1 MNHILSNQFEDL
13 NSSSQH
19 QQLAQSSLTLREGE
33 SRRRDLLQNNPLED
47 LNFKHTD
54 SSEVNR
60 SFVLENIIISKYQKD
75 RLENKVNIDA
85 EKDLEKQ
92 EICCIEHEQSYS
104 THNKTK
110 QSCINDNI
118 HFQPDKINNN
128 VIFLDQVSMR
138 NNESDINHI
147 DFSKQHMSK
156 SFTKRNSSKLNL
168 ISHKN
173 LNQAELNVSE
183 QQMNEQKGSFR
194 HNNVSNINNTTNLAV
209 TPIDDPNPVRLSKTF
224 FWFQRTQF
232 VKKFVEL
239 MKYKSTR
246 FLFKNLGENQFE
258 MLGDQSTNLMY
269 FIKKGLLSNQEMY
282 RQSLATKF
290 LHILRKFY
298 YSESFI
304 IQPESLIALVI
315 EIVSIIINLLFIFL
329 IPIDVSFNNSID
341 HFSFNLKNIPLFIIP
356 LEIFIKLNTAVY
368 KRGLIIQ
375 SRAEIYKKFI
385 RSQSKIE
392 IIIFIV
398 YALSFVKEDKT
409 NFLQYVIAFK
419 IFFVITTLKS
429 IFRKQDHGMQ
439 HPIMLKIITLI
450 LIILTF
456 SHTQAMI
463 FAKIG
468 FSQSNG
474 WIQQILGNTNDN
486 ITIYISSIYWSIITM
501 ATVGYG
507 DIHPVT
513 KIEMIYVSIVSLI
526 SCGVYGYGLNSIG
539 KILSDIQIKEENFN
553 KKMKILNYSM
563 NQRNLDKQLQY
574 TVRKYF
580 EYLNKEE
587 QADDE
592 FANQMINTLP
602 LSMKE
607 RILFDANHKILY
619 SQKLFYLNFSKQF
632 LDRLSLEMKTMKLG
646 PEIDLFDL
654 TKDNNMRVYFIL
666 KGNVEVS
673 ICSKIVKKKPTI
685 LRKGDMIGIIE
696 FLTQHRKNKGMAK
709 TSNVVTLL
717 YIEFSDF
724 YDCIKQFPNDFE
736 QFCMIRDKISIYNNY
751 NGLDQKCQVC
761 NKYSHIIK
769 DCPFLNFQPNYEKL
783 IHQANSSVN
792 QERTENIQRKKFKC
806 NVFNQ
811 IQSIQAHSKKIQSFN
826 IIQEYYEEMGIA
838 DEGKEQQ
845 VDKEKKSTLLLN
857 NVFGTFVSQ
866 KHSTFKHVDWDQLEN
881 SPTQTKLTQVQL
893 SRGGSKKVSISN
905 KESESYKRENS
916 RTKSR
921 KYAQFNPQVQ
931 SQQQQQQYLLNAI
944 ITPNSGFYPNNQQI
958 FFPNPIVSNIQNT
971 IIQQPLANS
980 LNIFNQ
986 HQGKSSSSN
995 LNNNLEIEQETKN
1008 LQQKSLLDIQFIET
1022 ANIFPSTSS
1031 TLPQGQQQIVINNQ
1045 NPNNSF
1051 GSNTY
1056 NNNNNQSPFYH
1067 RSVSKE
1073 YPIQS
1078 FSNAVSNQQQQST
1091 MANSYQQMQR
1101 SQFNLNNNFFN
1112 NNNQPVGMMMS
1123 NNISSEL
1130 ESSKIY
1136 QNNEPLVV
1144 PTFTKN
1150 TYSNHETMVGYQFQQ
1165 LTDYINFEEL
1175 DTYKNYKV
1183 YFPHN
1188 NISKILKK
1196 LNLNIKSKQTFKTS
1210 RIRRIKKKK

>member
-1 MNHILSNQFEDL
+1 MNHIISNQFEDL
-13 NSSSQH
+13 NITNQI

-60 SFVLENIIISKYQKD
+60 SFVLENIIISKFQKEIF
-75 RLENKVNIDA
+75 ENKVNFDA
-85 EKDLEKQ
+85 EKYLEKQ
-92 EICCIEHEQSYS
+92 EVCCVENEQSYS

-110 QSCINDNI
+110 QSCMNDNL
-118 HFQPDKINNN
+118 HFQLEKNNNN
-128 VIFLDQVSMR
+128 VIFLDQVSMI
-138 NNESDINHI
+138 NNESADINHI
-147 DFSKQHMSK
+147 DLSKKQMSK
-156 SFTKRNSSKLNL
+156 SFTKRNSSKLNQMQY
-168 ISHKN
+168 KK
-173 LNQAELNVSE
+173 LNQTELNVSE
-183 QQMNEQKGSFR
+183 EQKNEQKGSFR
-194 HNNVSNINNTTNLAV
+194 NNNVSNINNTTNIAV
-209 TPIDDPNPVRLSKTF
+209 TLMDDPNHPRQSKTF

-239 MKYKSTR
+239 MKYKSSL

-258 MLGDQSTNLMY
+258 MLGDQSTNFKY
-269 FIKKGLLSNQEMY
+269 FIKKGLLSNQELY
-282 RQSLATKF
+282 QQSLATKC
-290 LHILRKFY
+290 LQILRKFY
-298 YSESFI
+298 YSKSFI
-304 IQPESLIALVI
+304 IKPESLVSLII
-315 EIVSIIINLLFIFL
+315 EIASIIINLAFIFL
-329 IPIDVSFNNSID
+329 IPIDVSFNNSTNNY
-341 HFSFNLKNIPLFIIP
+341 SFNLKNLPLFIIP
-356 LEIFIKLNTAVY
+356 FEIFIKLNTAVY

-375 SRAEIYKKFI
+375 SRAEIYKKFFK
-385 RSQSKIE
+385 SKLKIE

-398 YALSFVKEDKT
+398 YALSFVKEEQT
-409 NFLQYVIAFK
+409 NILQYVIAFK

-463 FAKIG
+463 FVKIG
-468 FSQSNG
+468 FSESNG
-474 WIQQILGNTNDN
+474 WIQQILANTNDN
-486 ITIYISSIYWSIITM
+486 TTIYISSIYWSIITM

-513 KIEMIYVSIVSLI
+513 KIEMVYVSIISLI

-539 KILSDIQIKEENFN
+539 KILSDIQIKEEKFN

-563 NQRNLDKQLQY
+563 NQRNLDKQLQH

-592 FANQMINTLP
+592 FANQIINTLP

-607 RILFDANHKILY
+607 KILFDANHKILY

-632 LDRLSLEMKTMKLG
+632 LDRLSLEMKTIKLG

-654 TKDNNMRVYFIL
+654 TKDSNMRVYFIL
-666 KGNVEVS
+666 KGNVEIS
-673 ICSKIVKKKPTI
+673 ICSKIIKKKPTV
-685 LRKGDMIGIIE
+685 LRRGDMIGIIE
-696 FLTQHRKNKGMAK
+696 FLTQHRKSKGVAK
-709 TSNVVTLL
+709 TANVVTLL
-717 YIEFSDF
+717 YIDYSDF
-724 YDCIKQFPNDFE
+724 YDCVKQFPNDFE

-761 NKYSHIIK
+761 NRYFHIIK

-783 IHQANSSVN
+783 IHQANTSVN
-792 QERTENIQRKKFKC
+792 QERTDNIQRKKYKC

-811 IQSIQAHSKKIQSFN
+811 LQSIQAHSKKIQSFN
-826 IIQEYYEEMGIA
+826 IIQEYYQEMGIV
-838 DEGKEQQ
+838 DDGKEQQ
-845 VDKEKKSTLLLN
+845 NDKEKKSTLLSN

-866 KHSTFKHVDWDQLEN
+866 KHSTSKHFDWDLLEN

-921 KYAQFNPQVQ
+921 KHAQFNPQVQ
-931 SQQQQQQYLLNAI
+931 QQQQQPQQYLLNTI
-944 ITPNSGFYPNNQQI
+944 ITPNSGFYPNSQQI
-958 FFPNPIVSNIQNT
+958 FFPNPLVSNIQNAV
-971 IIQQPLANS
+971 IQQPLANN

-986 HQGKSSSSN
+986 HQGKSSSN
-995 LNNNLEIEQETKN
+995 LNNNLEIEQEAKN
-1008 LQQKSLLDIQFIET
+1008 LQQKSLLDIQFFET
-1022 ANIFPSTSS
+1022 VNIFPSTSS
-1031 TLPQGQQQIVINNQ
+1031 TIPQGQQQIVINNQ

-1056 NNNNNQSPFYH
+1056 NNNQSPFYH
-1067 RSVSKE
+1067 KSVSKE
-1073 YPIQS
+1073 YPTQS
-1078 FSNAVSNQQQQST
+1078 FLNSVANQQQTST
-1091 MANSYQQMQR
+1091 IANSYQQMQKQ
-1101 SQFNLNNNFFN
+1101 QFNLNTNFLN
-1112 NNNQPVGMMMS
+1112 NNNQTAGMIMS

-1136 QNNEPLVV
+1136 QNNEPIVFPSL
-1144 PTFTKN
+1144 TKN
-1150 TYSNHETMVGYQFQQ
+1150 TYSNHDTMIGYQYQQ

-1175 DTYKNYKV
+1175 DTYRNYKV

-1188 NISKILKK
+1188 NISKILKQ

-1210 RIRRIKKKK
+1210 RIRRLKKKK

>member
-1 MNHILSNQFEDL
+1 MNQIHSNQFEDL
-13 NSSSQH
+13 NSTNQI
-19 QQLAQSSLTLREGE
+19 QQFAQSSLTLREGE

-60 SFVLENIIISKYQKD
+60 SFILENIVINKYQKE
-75 RLENKVNIDA
+75 RFENKVNIDA
-85 EKDLEKQ
+85 DKDLEKQ
-92 EICCIEHEQSYS
+92 EVFCIEHEQSYS

-110 QSCINDNI
+110 QSFMNDI
-118 HFQPDKINNN
+118 LHFQPEKNNN
-128 VIFLDQVSMR
+128 NLIFLDQVSMR
-138 NNESDINHI
+138 NNEPDVNHI
-147 DFSKQHMSK
+147 DLSKQQMSK

-168 ISHKN
+168 MSHKN

-183 QQMNEQKGSFR
+183 EQKNEQKGSFR
-194 HNNVSNINNTTNLAV
+194 NNNISNINNTTNLAV
-209 TPIDDPNPVRLSKTF
+209 TPIDNPNHARQSKSF

-239 MKYKSTR
+239 MKYKSSQ

-258 MLGDQSTNLMY
+258 MLGDQSTNFKY
-269 FIKKGLLSNQEMY
+269 FIKKGLLSNQELY
-282 RQSLATKF
+282 RQSLAAKC
-290 LHILRKFY
+290 LQILRKFY
-298 YSESFI
+298 YSESFV
-304 IQPESLIALVI
+304 IQPESLVSLII
-315 EIVSIIINLLFIFL
+315 EIISIIINLVFIFL
-329 IPIDVSFNNSID
+329 IPIDVSFNNSTA
-341 HFSFNLKNIPLFIIP
+341 HYSFNLKNLPLFIIP

-375 SRAEIYKKFI
+375 SRAEIYKKFF
-385 RSQSKIE
+385 RSKSKIE

-398 YALSFVKEDKT
+398 YALSFVKEEQT
-409 NFLQYVIAFK
+409 NILQYVIAFK

-439 HPIMLKIITLI
+439 HPIMLKVITLI

-474 WIQQILGNTNDN
+474 WIQQLLANTNDN
-486 ITIYISSIYWSIITM
+486 TTIYISSIYWSIITM

-513 KIEMIYVSIVSLI
+513 KIEMVYVSIVSLI

-563 NQRNLDKQLQY
+563 NQRNLDKQLQH

-619 SQKLFYLNFSKQF
+619 SQKIFYLNFSKQF
-632 LDRLSLEMKTMKLG
+632 LDRLSLEMKTIKLG

-654 TKDNNMRVYFIL
+654 TKDNKMRVYFIL

-673 ICSKIVKKKPTI
+673 ICSKITKKKPTI
-685 LRKGDMIGIIE
+685 LRRGDMIGIIE
-696 FLTQHRKNKGMAK
+696 FLTQYSERKGVAK
-709 TSNVVTLL
+709 TANVVTLL

-724 YDCIKQFPNDFE
+724 YDCVKQFPNDFE

-761 NKYSHIIK
+761 NRYFHIIK

-792 QERTENIQRKKFKC
+792 QERSDYFERKKYKC

-811 IQSIQAHSKKIQSFN
+811 IQSIQAHSKKIQSVN
-826 IIQEYYEEMGIA
+826 IIQEYYDEMGIV
-838 DEGKEQQ
+838 DDGKEQQ
-845 VDKEKKSTLLLN
+845 IDKEKKSTLLLN

-866 KHSTFKHVDWDQLEN
+866 KHSTFKHVDWDLLEN
-881 SPTQTKLTQVQL
+881 SPTQTKFTQVQL

-916 RTKSR
+916 RTKSK

-931 SQQQQQQYLLNAI
+931 QQQQQQQYMLNAI
-944 ITPNSGFYPNNQQI
+944 ITPNSVFYPNNQQS
-958 FFPNPIVSNIQNT
+958 FFPSPFVSNIQNT
-971 IIQQPLANS
+971 QQPLANS

-986 HQGKSSSSN
+986 HQGKSSSN
-995 LNNNLEIEQETKN
+995 LNNNLEIEQESKN
-1008 LQQKSLLDIQFIET
+1008 LQQKSLMDIQLIET

-1031 TLPQGQQQIVINNQ
+1031 TIPQGQQQIVINNQ

-1051 GSNTY
+1051 SSNTY
-1056 NNNNNQSPFYH
+1056 NNNQSPFYH

-1078 FSNAVSNQQQQST
+1078 FSNAVTNQQQLST
-1091 MANSYQQMQR
+1091 MANSYQQMQK
-1101 SQFNLNNNFFN
+1101 SSFNLNANLFN
-1112 NNNQPVGMMMS
+1112 NNNQNNGMILS

-1136 QNNEPLVV
+1136 QNNEPIAV

-1150 TYSNHETMVGYQFQQ
+1150 TYSNHDTMIGYQYQQ
-1165 LTDYINFEEL
+1165 LNDYINFEEL

-1188 NISKILKK
+1188 NISKILKQ

-1210 RIRRIKKKK
+1210 RIRRLKKKK